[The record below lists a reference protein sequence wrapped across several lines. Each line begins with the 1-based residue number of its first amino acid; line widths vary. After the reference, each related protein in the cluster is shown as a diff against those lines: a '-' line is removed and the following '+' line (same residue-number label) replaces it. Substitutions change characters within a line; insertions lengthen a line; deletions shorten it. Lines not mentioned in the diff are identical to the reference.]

1 MNKGDIVRLEFSLW
15 LTDTNT
21 LHNTNSESLAKEQN
35 IYHEEHRYV
44 PLPYIVGNGGFY
56 APIEESLLGAKV
68 GEEYEVTVTP
78 EKGEGDRKADLVQ
91 IFPFRRI
98 ASLPQYKK
106 EESFPAIGDHVE
118 IEGREGRIVA
128 LIAGRVRVDFNHE
141 LAGKNLKFKYK
152 VTEVA
157 TDLEPRIKAMIDM
170 VYRFSNDFKV
180 SEKNGIIDL
189 VIPEVCKYDPAW
201 TLGKMKLVALLR
213 EHVDFKSVQIVEE
226 WGKAPPEEKKEA
238 KEPEHDHAHDH
249 EKKEGKESEHAHHHE
264 KKEEPPKSEGQGP
277 ETKEG

>member
-21 LHNTNSESLAKEQN
+21 LHNTNVEALAKEQN

-44 PLPYIVGNGGFY
+44 PLSYIVGNAGFY
-56 APIEESLLGAKV
+56 APIEESLLAAKV
-68 GEEYEVTVTP
+68 GEEVEVTITP
-78 EKGEGDRKADLVQ
+78 DKGEGDRKADLVQ

-106 EESFPAIGDHVE
+106 EEAFPAIGDRVE

-141 LAGKNLKFKYK
+141 LAGKTLKFKYK
-152 VTEVA
+152 ITEVA
-157 TDLEPRIKAMIDM
+157 TELQAKIKAMIDM
-170 VYRFSNDFKV
+170 VYRYSDDFHI
-180 SEKNGIIDL
+180 SERNEVISM

-213 EHVDFKSVQIVEE
+213 EHVDFKSVHLIEE
-226 WGKAPPEEKKEA
+226 WMKTPPEEKKG
-238 KEPEHDHAHDH
+238 PEGSEHAHEH
-249 EKKEGKESEHAHHHE
+249 KHEHKKEEEIKEEKRPEEVPPEKKEG
-264 KKEEPPKSEGQGP
+264 
-277 ETKEG
+277 